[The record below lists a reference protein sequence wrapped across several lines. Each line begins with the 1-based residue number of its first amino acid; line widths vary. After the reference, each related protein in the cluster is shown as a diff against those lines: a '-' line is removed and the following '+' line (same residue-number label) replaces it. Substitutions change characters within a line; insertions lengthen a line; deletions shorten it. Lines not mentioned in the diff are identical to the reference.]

1 MRLWRRCLYTSDTH
15 LQDCALGLLLLFPG
29 EQRSSCG
36 MLEYLPDTLVGL
48 RRALEVLLGTNLLA
62 DILGL
67 ESLVR

>member
-1 MRLWRRCLYTSDTH
+1 MAALPFTRLTH

-29 EQRSSCG
+29 EQGSSCG
-36 MLEYLPDTLVGL
+36 VLEYLPDTLVGL

-67 ESLVR
+67 KSLVQ